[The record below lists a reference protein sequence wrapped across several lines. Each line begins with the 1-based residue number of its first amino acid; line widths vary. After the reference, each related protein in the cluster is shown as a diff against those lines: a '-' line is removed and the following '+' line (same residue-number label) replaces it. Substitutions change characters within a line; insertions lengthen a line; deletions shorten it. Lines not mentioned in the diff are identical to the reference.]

1 MNRAM
6 QWDKIGMLFLLTFL
20 VTKVDVGD
28 LMGASLELLGRQGG
42 RIVRKR
48 WVTEQ

>member
-20 VTKVDVGD
+20 VTEVDIGD
-28 LMGASLELLGRQGG
+28 LMGASLELLGQGG